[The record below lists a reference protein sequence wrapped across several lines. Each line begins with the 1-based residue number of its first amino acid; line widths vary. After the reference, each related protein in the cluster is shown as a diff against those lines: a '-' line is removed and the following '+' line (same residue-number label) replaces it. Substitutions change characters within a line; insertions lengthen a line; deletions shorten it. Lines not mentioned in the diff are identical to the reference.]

1 MQTLPNKKALLR
13 TLQNGTINLQGQAL
27 QGSNYTFVGQATDAE
42 ACVALIYKP
51 TRGEQPLWDFSRGT
65 LGRREAAAFL
75 VSEALQWELVPP
87 TVYRR
92 SGPYGPGSAQL
103 FVEHDAEYHYF
114 TFTAEDI
121 QKLRPVALFDHLIN
135 NADRKGGHILFDND
149 RHLWLIDHGLC
160 FHVEDKLRTVVWNFA
175 GEPIPEPYLEDLARF
190 SEKLADSGK
199 RLTRLL
205 TTLLS
210 AEEVQALR
218 ARAEF
223 LGQVKIFP
231 LPASDR
237 RPYPWPPV

>member
-13 TLQNGTINLQGQAL
+13 ALQSGTISLQGQAL
-27 QGSNYTFVGQATDAE
+27 QGSNYTFVGQAADAE
-42 ACVALIYKP
+42 VCVPLVYKP

-92 SGPYGPGSAQL
+92 SGPYGPGSAQ
-103 FVEHDAEYHYF
+103 FYIEHNAEYHYF

-121 QKLRPVALFDHLIN
+121 QKLRPVALFDLLVN

-160 FHVEDKLRTVVWNFA
+160 FHVDDKLRTVVWNFA
-175 GEPIPEPYLEDLARF
+175 GEPISEP
-190 SEKLADSGK
+190 
-199 RLTRLL
+199 
-205 TTLLS
+205 
-210 AEEVQALR
+210 
-218 ARAEF
+218 
-223 LGQVKIFP
+223 
-231 LPASDR
+231 
-237 RPYPWPPV
+237 